1 MELLQFYRKL
11 PDDKIKTYKN
21 MYRITVNICS
31 EETETS
37 FQGTYYFDSKSKVY
51 IQDEKML
58 NSNGN
63 INAKYNYGKYT
74 YSPISS
80 LIGSKRYWMKI
91 GNGDYVQS
99 GGI

>member
-31 EETETS
+31 EEGLTVLAPV
-37 FQGTYYFDSKSKVY
+37 YFD
-51 IQDEKML
+51 
-58 NSNGN
+58 
-63 INAKYNYGKYT
+63 YGKYT

-80 LIGSKRYWMKI
+80 LIGSNRYWMKI

>member
-58 NSNGN
+58 NQMETLMLN
-63 INAKYNYGKYT
+63 IIMEN
-74 YSPISS
+74 IHI
-80 LIGSKRYWMKI
+80 LLFL
-91 GNGDYVQS
+91 V
-99 GGI
+99 